1 MPSLLRQPLLHFCVI
16 GGLFYAAVSLLNP
29 QEDAPG
35 QTIIVSQDRLL
46 TFIQQRTQI
55 FEPKY
60 AAAKLAAMSANERAV
75 LIAQYVEEEALFRE
89 AQRLG
94 LAEQDYVIRRR
105 MVQKMEYAAS
115 NAGAYASF
123 SEAQVSAYFQANRL
137 QYETPDTVSFDQIY
151 LPDASQAARV
161 AQALKTDD
169 PATLGARFAYGRSF
183 NELSVAETAD
193 IFGEGF
199 AAHLMEVPVDAAA
212 WQGPIASQH
221 GLHFVQLRGRGAGGI
236 PALEDVRKAVEADM
250 LYEAQNT
257 ARQDAVRAIIKSY
270 SVRDETSA

>member
-1 MPSLLRQPLLHFCVI
+1 MPPLLRQPLLHFCVI
-16 GGLFYAAVSLLNP
+16 GGLFYAAVTLLAP
-29 QEDAPG
+29 PGDAAG
-35 QTIIVSQDRLL
+35 KTIVVSQERLL

-60 AAAKLAAMSANERAV
+60 AAAKLAAMSAKERAV

-105 MVQKMEYAAS
+105 MVQKMDYAAS
-115 NAGAYASF
+115 NAATSAPL
-123 SEAQVSAYFQANRL
+123 SEAQVAAYFQANKA
-137 QYETPDTVSFDQIY
+137 QYETPDTLSFDQIY
-151 LPDASQAARV
+151 LADAAQAASV
-161 AQALKTDD
+161 AQALKTED
-169 PATLGARFAYGRSF
+169 PASLGARFAYGRRF
-183 NELSVAETAD
+183 TQLSAEETAD
-193 IFGEGF
+193 IFGEDF
-199 AAHLMEVPVDAAA
+199 AAQLMDVPVDPAA

-221 GLHFVQLRGRGAGGI
+221 GVHFVQLRARTAGGI

-257 ARQDAVRAIIKSY
+257 ARQQAVRDIIKSY
-270 SVRDETSA
+270 SVRDET